1 MADSRV
7 GSSGIFDTLFRA
19 GYALISLTT
28 RTIFRFGLTTAL
40 IVTVVI
46 TLHAA
51 GQFSKRALSQ
61 RQDVL
66 DIIYWR
72 DPKKSG
78 AILGIILLALL
89 VFSKFPLIAV
99 LSYVG
104 LSVLGGTLG
113 FRIYKL
119 IEAQIKKTDG
129 ANPYQAY
136 LENQQLHLPKEKVHH
151 QVDALI
157 EYVQF
162 IGDKLRRL
170 FLVENIVESVKF
182 GLLLWALTYVSCWFS
197 GLSLLIIAVLAV
209 FTIPKVYEVY
219 QGPIDRNVSIAKQ
232 HVDNINKIIDE
243 KVPFLKKSA
252 AAASDINHEKTY

>member
-1 MADSRV
+1 MADSKA
-7 GSSGIFDTLFRA
+7 GSSGIFNILFSTT
-19 GYALISLTT
+19 YALISLTT
-28 RTIFRFGLTTAL
+28 RTILRFGLTTAL
-40 IVTVVI
+40 IATVVI

-51 GQFSKRALSQ
+51 GQFSKRTLSQ

-78 AILGIILLALL
+78 AVLGVTLIALL
-89 VFSKFPLIAV
+89 VFANFPLIAV
-99 LSYVG
+99 FSYVG
-104 LSVLGGTLG
+104 LSILGGTLG

-119 IEAQIKKTDG
+119 IEAQIKKTDST
-129 ANPYQAY
+129 NPYQAY
-136 LENQQLHLPKEKVHH
+136 LEDKEFYLPKEKVHQ

-157 EYVQF
+157 EHVQF
-162 IGDKLRRL
+162 IGNKLRRL

-197 GLSLLIIAVLAV
+197 GFSLLILAILAV

-219 QGPIDRNVSIAKQ
+219 QEPIDHNVSLAKQ
-232 HVDNINKIIDE
+232 HVDNVNKMIGE
-243 KVPFLKKSA
+243 KVPFLKKA
-252 AAASDINHEKTY
+252 AACDISHEKSY